1 MAKIY
6 LTYNQLTLFTSN
18 ERWQASWCTT
28 LTEKSL
34 GFSRLALD
42 LLMQVAEKALWEAR
56 ASSQKFL

>member
-1 MAKIY
+1 M
-6 LTYNQLTLFTSN
+6 
-18 ERWQASWCTT
+18 RQASWCTT

-34 GFSRLALD
+34 GFSHLALD